1 MAFIDNY
8 NFELLQNEAEK
19 LVLNE
24 LGKQLEAYEGE
35 ICLCNDCVVDM
46 AAMTLNT
53 VKPFYRFSLLGS
65 LYASQAMSEESYAA
79 SVRQAVAQAIEKVR
93 RNPSH
98 D

>member
-1 MAFIDNY
+1 MAFMDNY
-8 NFELLQNEAEK
+8 NFELLENEAER

-24 LGKQLEAYEGE
+24 LGRQLENYEGE
-35 ICLCNDCVVDM
+35 ICLCNECVVDM
-46 AAMTLNT
+46 AAMSLNA

-65 LYASQAMSEESYAA
+65 LYASRAMSEESYAA
-79 SVRQAVAQAIEKVR
+79 SIRDAVGQAIEKVR